1 MPLFKLN
8 IVKYFKMGAKE
19 KRDKY
24 KEEFRREILNSARE
38 LFINDG
44 YEKFSMRRLAEK
56 IDYSPT
62 TIYLYFESK
71 DDLLFAICEEV
82 AEQFLAKLRYLRSVQ
97 NKPYETLRQAMLY
110 LVEFAFDNPNEYKV
124 FFLTRPNV
132 YGTQEQFMKRES
144 MARNSYFEFREI
156 VQACIKAGKL
166 RLMNIDVL
174 TQVLATA
181 PHGLITMTLYRSSFP
196 WVDQKVLA
204 TTLVDGLLRGF
215 RK

>member
-1 MPLFKLN
+1 
-8 IVKYFKMGAKE
+8 MGVKE
-19 KRDKY
+19 KRHRY
-24 KEEFRREILNSARE
+24 KEEFRREILNSARD
-38 LFINDG
+38 LFIDVG

-62 TIYLYFESK
+62 TIYHYFKNK

-82 AEQFLAKLRYLRSVQ
+82 AEQFLARLSHIRSVQ
-97 NKPYETLRQAMLY
+97 SKPYEALRQAMLY
-110 LVEFAFDNPNEYKV
+110 LLDFAFDNPNQYKV
-124 FFLTRPNV
+124 FFLTRPDV
-132 YGTQEQFMKRES
+132 YGTQEEFIKRES

-156 VQACIKAGKL
+156 VHACIKAGKL
-166 RLMNIDVL
+166 RRIDIDVL

-181 PHGLITMTLYRSSFP
+181 PHGLIVMTLYRSSFP
-196 WVDQKVLA
+196 WADRKVLA

>member
-1 MPLFKLN
+1 
-8 IVKYFKMGAKE
+8 MGVKE
-19 KRDKY
+19 KRHRH
-24 KEEFRREILNSARE
+24 KEEFRREILNSARD
-38 LFINDG
+38 LFIDDG

-62 TIYLYFESK
+62 TIYHYFKNK

-82 AEQFLAKLRYLRSVQ
+82 AEQFLAKLRYLRSFQ
-97 NKPYETLRQAMLY
+97 NKPYEALRQTMLY
-110 LVEFAFDNPNEYKV
+110 LVEFAFDNPNQYKV
-124 FFLTRPNV
+124 FFLTKPNV
-132 YGTQEQFMKRES
+132 YGTQDEFMKKES
-144 MARNSYFEFREI
+144 MARNSYFEFRKI

-166 RLMNIDVL
+166 RRMDIDVL

-196 WVDQKVLA
+196 WVDQKLLA

>member
-1 MPLFKLN
+1 
-8 IVKYFKMGAKE
+8 MGIRE
-19 KRDKY
+19 KRHRY

-44 YEKFSMRRLAEK
+44 YEKFSIRGLAKK

-62 TIYLYFESK
+62 TIYLYFKNK

-82 AEQFLAKLRYLRSVQ
+82 AEQFLTKLSHIRSAESEPLEV
-97 NKPYETLRQAMLY
+97 LHQAMLY
-110 LVEFAFDNPNEYKV
+110 LVEFAFDNPNQYKV

-132 YGTQEQFMKRES
+132 YGTQEEFMKRES
-144 MARNSYFEFREI
+144 MARNSYFAFREI

-166 RLMNIDVL
+166 RRMDIDVL

-181 PHGLITMTLYRSSFP
+181 PHGLIAMTLYRNSFP
-196 WVDQKVLA
+196 WADRKVLA
-204 TTLVDGLLRGF
+204 TTLVDGLLKGLQ
-215 RK
+215 K

>member
-1 MPLFKLN
+1 
-8 IVKYFKMGAKE
+8 MGVRE
-19 KRDKY
+19 KRARN

-62 TIYLYFESK
+62 TIYLYFKDK

-82 AEQFLAKLRYLRSVQ
+82 AEQFLAKLSHIRSLQ
-97 NKPYETLRQAMLY
+97 SKPLEALRQALLY
-110 LVEFAFDNPNEYKV
+110 LVEFGFDNPNEYKV
-124 FFLTRPNV
+124 FFFMRSNV
-132 YGTQEQFMKRES
+132 YGTQEEFMERES
-144 MARNSYFEFREI
+144 MARNSYFVFRKI
-156 VQACIKAGKL
+156 VQECIEAGKL
-166 RLMNIDVL
+166 RRMDIDVL

-181 PHGLITMTLYRSSFP
+181 THGLIAMTTYNKNFP
-196 WVDQKVLA
+196 WADRKVLA
-204 TTLVDGLLRGF
+204 TTLVDGLLRGY

>member
-1 MPLFKLN
+1 
-8 IVKYFKMGAKE
+8 MGVKE
-19 KRDKY
+19 KRHRY

-38 LFINDG
+38 LFIDDG

-62 TIYLYFESK
+62 TIYLYFKNK
-71 DDLLFAICEEV
+71 DDLLLAICEEV
-82 AEQFLAKLRYLRSVQ
+82 AEQFMTRLSHIRSVQ
-97 NKPYETLRQAMLY
+97 SKPLEALRQAMLY
-110 LVEFAFDNPNEYKV
+110 LLEFAFDNPNQYEV

-132 YGTQEQFMKRES
+132 YGPQEEFMTRES
-144 MARNSYFEFREI
+144 MARNSYIEFRGI

-166 RLMNIDVL
+166 RRMDIDVL

-181 PHGLITMTLYRSSFP
+181 PHGLITMTIYQNSFP
-196 WVDQKVLA
+196 WADRKVLA

>member
-1 MPLFKLN
+1 
-8 IVKYFKMGAKE
+8 MGAKE
-19 KRDKY
+19 KRHRY

-62 TIYLYFESK
+62 TIYLYFK
-71 DDLLFAICEEV
+71 NRDDLLFAVCEEV
-82 AEQFLAKLRYLRSVQ
+82 AEQFLSTLSNIRSFQ
-97 NKPYETLRQAMLY
+97 SKPFEVLRQAMLY
-110 LVEFAFDNPNEYKV
+110 LVEFSFDNPNQYKL
-124 FFLTRPNV
+124 FFLTRPDI
-132 YGTQEQFMKRES
+132 YGTQEEFIKRES

-156 VQACIKAGKL
+156 VQDCIKAGNL
-166 RLMNIDVL
+166 RRIDIDVL

-181 PHGLITMTLYRSSFP
+181 PHGLIVMTLYRESFP
-196 WVDQKVLA
+196 WADRKVLA